1 MLVAAGGSPA
11 GMASWASVY
20 NRHLSP
26 PRGAVARASVV
37 AAMAAVLVGA
47 GALPAQAHTTGPQLI
62 SHADGISPPA
72 PGVHYSLLSTGS
84 APYVTVSLG
93 AGGGSHTFEIRG
105 LVGEPFI
112 RLTSAGV
119 DLNRN
124 SPSLYLTRDPS
135 KKQVSLP
142 ATVSP
147 TPSWER
153 VADQPS
159 YHYYETRAEWPH
171 TGQPDE
177 ARRLGRTAVV
187 YRFSI
192 PAAYDGQPAAIEGHV
207 TWIPAPI
214 NLEIPLLFV
223 PLLVVG
229 LLWIEPK
236 AKPHVAGLARA
247 LVGVTALGAAIEAGR
262 VVLDLQTVGRASAGL
277 APAAVL
283 VALGFVV
290 LLALPRV
297 VWQDRRAYVWV
308 LLMGLALLLS
318 GLLRPVAA
326 GTPHPSI
333 AEWLRRADIVAGF
346 AVTAGAGLLVFLSSP
361 TRAPGRPART
371 YGARGRSA
379 SGGL

>member
-1 MLVAAGGSPA
+1 MLVAAERDPA

-20 NRHLSP
+20 NRHLSG
-26 PRGAVARASVV
+26 PRAPAARVIVV
-37 AAMAAVLVGA
+37 AAMAAALVGA

-62 SHADGISPPA
+62 SHVDGISPPA

-84 APYVTVSLG
+84 APYVTVSLS
-93 AGGGSHTFEIRG
+93 GSHTFEIRG

-112 RLTSAGV
+112 RLTSAAV
-119 DLNRN
+119 DLNRD

-135 KKQVSLP
+135 RKPASLP

-153 VADQPS
+153 VADQPP

-214 NLEIPLLFV
+214 NLEVPLLFV
-223 PLLVVG
+223 PLLVVA

-236 AKPHVAGLARA
+236 AKPHVARIARA
-247 LVGVTALGAAIEAGR
+247 LVGVAAVGAAIEAGR
-262 VVLDLQTVGRASAGL
+262 IVLDLQTVGRASPGL
-277 APAAVL
+277 APAAIL

-297 VWQDRRAYVWV
+297 GRQDRRAYAWV
-308 LLMGLALLLS
+308 FLVGLAFALS
-318 GLLRPVAA
+318 GLLRPVAV
-326 GTPHPSI
+326 GTPHPSA
-333 AEWLRRADIVAGF
+333 AEWLRRAEIVAGF

-361 TRAPGRPART
+361 TRAPARPTRA
-371 YGARGRSA
+371 YGPRGRGIA
-379 SGGL
+379 TD